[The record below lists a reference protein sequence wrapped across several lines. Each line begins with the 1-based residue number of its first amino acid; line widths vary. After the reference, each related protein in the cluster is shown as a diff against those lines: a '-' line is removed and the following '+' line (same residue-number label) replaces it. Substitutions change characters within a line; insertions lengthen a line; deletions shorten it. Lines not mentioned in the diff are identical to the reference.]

1 MSMTVCLVWMSER
14 VLGRVCHE
22 NHRVKWQRQSTWA
35 FASLML
41 LALTPVAHA
50 DSISYAYDAVGR
62 LIQATDS
69 TTQQAIIYTY
79 DSVGNIVSEQ
89 AVSLTTLAVSGF
101 SADQGAPGSQITI
114 DGTGFSSSSTVT
126 INGVAAT
133 VVSATSTQLV
143 VDIPSG
149 ATSGAITVATGST
162 TVTSSATFTV
172 AAGDAGPTITS
183 FSPTLGGVGTSV
195 SISGTGFSSATSSNE
210 VSFGG
215 SSWASANTASGAAII
230 TTTPNDVW
238 SGKVQVLAPA
248 GTAISSTDF
257 FVPPSGYT
265 VATIGSTGRI
275 AANTPATISL
285 PTAGSASLQ
294 IFDGTAGALLTVG
307 IGSVSITSCTVKVFA
322 PTGALLT
329 SSTVTA
335 STQGIQLPALP
346 ETGTYAIVIDPG
358 SNTGSLVMTLVTPI
372 QASMSIGG
380 ASVPR
385 SEELV

>member
-143 VDIPSG
+143 VD
-149 ATSGAITVATGST
+149 
-162 TVTSSATFTV
+162 
-172 AAGDAGPTITS
+172 
-183 FSPTLGGVGTSV
+183 
-195 SISGTGFSSATSSNE
+195 
-210 VSFGG
+210 
-215 SSWASANTASGAAII
+215 
-230 TTTPNDVW
+230 
-238 SGKVQVLAPA
+238 K
-248 GTAISSTDF
+248 
-257 FVPPSGYT
+257 
-265 VATIGSTGRI
+265 IGR
-275 AANTPATISL
+275 AH
-285 PTAGSASLQ
+285 
-294 IFDGTAGALLTVG
+294 V
-307 IGSVSITSCTVKVFA
+307 
-322 PTGALLT
+322 
-329 SSTVTA
+329 
-335 STQGIQLPALP
+335 
-346 ETGTYAIVIDPG
+346 
-358 SNTGSLVMTLVTPI
+358 
-372 QASMSIGG
+372 
-380 ASVPR
+380 
-385 SEELV
+385 